1 MPLGGALHSQP
12 PEHCAPFHELSLHLG
27 LDVKS
32 MVGDSLC
39 FSALV
44 EVSFELQ
51 YAPIQGKVVREESAA
66 FALERPDAQG
76 LRRIDSRD
84 ISILPQEFLPH
95 CLRSNRGSVCRDA
108 HVSLEAGGHLRVSM
122 LSVDIGTS
130 FSLAISHYCT

>member
-27 LDVKS
+27 LDFKS
-32 MVGDSLC
+32 MVGYFLC

-51 YAPIQGKVVREESAA
+51 YAPIQGEVVREESAA
-66 FALERPDAQG
+66 FAFERPDAQG
-76 LRRIDSRD
+76 LCRIDSCD

-95 CLRSNRGSVCRDA
+95 CLRTNHGSVCQDT
-108 HVSLEAGGHLRVSM
+108 HVSLEAGGRLTR
-122 LSVDIGTS
+122 
-130 FSLAISHYCT
+130 FYAIC